1 MLRRE
6 SAAQVASAG
15 LPGDQKCSGHRDAGF
30 LEARRCHRGV
40 VRPDQQRSPTRTGSA
55 IPAGQEG
62 GCDRQRKVTPRPSRG
77 SMLWIHVG
85 CTCPICIGSG
95 PVTVVLVLVLVL
107 VLVQKPPAP

>member
-30 LEARRCHRGV
+30 LEARRGHRRV

-55 IPAGQEG
+55 IAAGEEG
-62 GCDRQRKVTPRPSRG
+62 DCDRQRQVTPRPFPRPTAPDPPG
-77 SMLWIHVG
+77 VHVPNLG
-85 CTCPICIGSG
+85 RIRASARASASAETLCT
-95 PVTVVLVLVLVL
+95 TT
-107 VLVQKPPAP
+107 